1 MTIGASAATG
11 TIDAV
16 QTIELAIVAQSHPS
30 PVTLPIVNPSGSS
43 VVIVAFVALL
53 GPALDGV
60 IVNVTA
66 PPGATDVALAER
78 EIVTSA
84 CPATPAMALPLTLQ
98 APVVAVSWIVIG
110 VIVPAV
116 QAIDG

>member
-1 MTIGASAATG
+1 MRTG
-11 TIDAV
+11 GVVAHWPPVGPPPTV
-16 QTIELAIVAQSHPS
+16 MLIV
-30 PVTLPIVNPSGSS
+30 V
-43 VVIVAFVALL
+43 FVALL

-60 IVNVTA
+60 IVSVTA
-66 PPGATDVALAER
+66 PPGATDVALAET

-84 CPATPAMALPLTLQ
+84 CPATPAIALPLTLQ

-116 QAIDG
+116 QLIDGVPLPDS